1 MKVIYKKLK
10 LILASVLL
18 LTVTSCEKQ
27 FLDEVAENPN
37 NPVDAAESVRL
48 AGILSNFSYQVIG
61 NEPPRITSYWIQYL
75 AFTGVAPSE
84 DNYDV
89 DESAVNNLWTFSSYT
104 DVMHNARLLDE
115 KATANGNFHY
125 AALAKIILAWNM
137 SIVTDLWGEVPYSE
151 AWQVDR
157 TTKPKYDTQESVYV
171 VIQQLLD
178 GAIANLDAGSVIDPS
193 TDDLLYPQPNRG
205 LWRANSLPK
214 WRRLAYTLKARFYMR
229 LTNAPGYDPV
239 TQSNLALAALQNGFA
254 SNADNAY
261 FNYEDKLGSE
271 NPWYQYTIDGKWI
284 DDARLS
290 ESYVNRLDT
299 LNDPRLAVQAQL
311 NAEGEFKGAPNGVGS
326 ALNDTI
332 SNIGTFYSDA
342 GAPLQW
348 LTYAEAKFLQAE
360 AIYRTQGAAAAE
372 PVFKQAIQASMDEL
386 GVDPAEAQ
394 AYIEAQN
401 LIDKDPQEPPKDP
414 IVPLEQIME
423 QKYIALF
430 LQFEPYNDWRRTGYP
445 NDLELAADA
454 VTTSIP
460 VRFPYPEQELL
471 NNAENV
477 SKTGV
482 PIGFGSLVIPVWW
495 DK

>member
-1 MKVIYKKLK
+1 MKIIYNKLK
-10 LILASVLL
+10 LVLASLLL
-18 LTVTSCEKQ
+18 LTITSCEKQ

-48 AGILSNFSYQVIG
+48 SGILSNFSYQVIG

-89 DESAVNNLWTFSSYT
+89 DESAVNNLWTYSSYT
-104 DVMHNARLLDE
+104 DVMHNAKLLDE

-125 AALAKIILAWNM
+125 AGLAKIMLAWNM
-137 SIVTDLWGEVPYSE
+137 SIVTDLWGDVPYSE
-151 AWQVDR
+151 AWQIDK
-157 TTKPKYDTQESVYV
+157 TTKPKYDTQESIYIA
-171 VIQQLLD
+171 IQDLLD
-178 GAIANLDAGSVIDPS
+178 KAIADLDNQSLINPS
-193 TDDLLYPQPNRG
+193 TDDLVYPQASRA

-214 WRRLAYTLKARFYMR
+214 WKRLAYTLKARFYMR

-239 TQSNLALAALQNGFA
+239 TQSNLALAALANGFT
-254 SNADNAY
+254 SNEDNAD
-261 FNYEDKLGSE
+261 FTYEDRLGSE

-290 ESYVNRLDT
+290 ESYVTRLQT
-299 LNDPRLAVQAQL
+299 LNDPRLSVQAQP
-311 NAEGEFKGAPNGVGS
+311 NESEGIYAGAPNGVGS
-326 ALNDTI
+326 GTNADI
-332 SNIGTFYSDA
+332 SVIGNFYSDA

-348 LTYAEAKFLQAE
+348 LTFAEAKFLEAE
-360 AIYRTQGAAAAE
+360 ATYRTQGATAAE
-372 PVFKQAIQASMDEL
+372 PVFKEAIQASMEEL
-386 GVDPAEAQ
+386 GVDQAQ
-394 AYIEAQN
+394 AQTYIEAQSLN
-401 LIDKDPQEPPKDP
+401 TSD
-414 IVPLEQIME
+414 PLEQIME

-445 NDLELAADA
+445 NDLQPAADA
-454 VTTSIP
+454 VISTIP

-477 SKTGV
+477 NQTGV
-482 PIGFGSLVIPVWW
+482 PVGFGSLSIPVWW